1 MISIVSVVVLASAF
15 VCVSAN
21 EIRRDP
27 NLLSGVVVNDADRKT
42 VGEGPEPYPET
53 PSHNLSNEI
62 SQSSYSR
69 RRRLTP
75 ISCDSVDNGI
85 CSTSSTITLASE
97 GIFGPSGLL
106 FNGAVVESSVKSL
119 VIQSTVECTGVLCKM
134 TFQDFD
140 LLQISGTGS
149 ILGSDILF
157 DVNTL
162 HILQG
167 GIVSGTARGHPEGQ
181 GPSPGFFTCLS
192 SSAFG
197 GSHGGKSGYWYLP
210 VNELYFYET
219 YGSETFPADF
229 GSGGTDSS
237 GGGRI
242 SINATVKVEVD
253 GTISEDGGGCIATEL
268 CGSAA
273 GGSIYI
279 ASEEVLG
286 TGRIT
291 ADGGALAL
299 STTDNAASGGGGRIA
314 IYTNKESLGLT
325 ISASGGSLN
334 SNPLPVHTQ
343 GESGTIFRDKFQGNA
358 NTSPVPYPAD
368 SPAESPTTVSPTTDS
383 PTTVATVNPVTTDG
397 IFGNM
402 INTTVDAVTDY
413 FDNNP
418 NPLINED
425 GSTASSSGALA
436 TSGFGRT
443 ACLAFVTVL
452 SSFVGGQL

>member
-1 MISIVSVVVLASAF
+1 
-15 VCVSAN
+15 
-21 EIRRDP
+21 
-27 NLLSGVVVNDADRKT
+27 VNDADRKT

-157 DVNTL
+157 DVDTL

-210 VNELYFYET
+210 VNELYFYEA
-219 YGSETFPADF
+219 YGSETFPTDF

-242 SINATVKVEVD
+242 SINATMKVEVD
-253 GTISEDGGGCIATEL
+253 GTISEDGGGCIATSG

-291 ADGGALAL
+291 ADGGALA
-299 STTDNAASGGGGRIA
+299 SGTTESASGGGGRIA

-343 GESGTIFRDKFQGNA
+343 GESGTIFRDKFQGN
-358 NTSPVPYPAD
+358 
-368 SPAESPTTVSPTTDS
+368 
-383 PTTVATVNPVTTDG
+383 TDG
-397 IFGNM
+397 IFGNA
-402 INTTVDAVTDY
+402 TVVAVTDF
-413 FDNNP
+413 FDNTP
-418 NPLINED
+418 IPLINED
-425 GSTASSSGALA
+425 GSTATSSGALA